1 MSKVL
6 KMKREISAKAF
17 VDLGHSGVTHAGT
30 VVVLAD
36 GDVMTELRRA
46 GVIGKNDGLTI
57 LGSALA
63 GMAQEFVFDLA
74 F

>member
-6 KMKREISAKAF
+6 KMKRALSAKAF
-17 VDLGHSGVTHAGT
+17 TDLGHAGVTRIGA
-30 VVVLAD
+30 VVQLQDASSLA
-36 GDVMTELRRA
+36 ELRVH
-46 GVIGKNDGLTI
+46 GVIGENDGLTLI
-57 LGSALA
+57 GSAVA